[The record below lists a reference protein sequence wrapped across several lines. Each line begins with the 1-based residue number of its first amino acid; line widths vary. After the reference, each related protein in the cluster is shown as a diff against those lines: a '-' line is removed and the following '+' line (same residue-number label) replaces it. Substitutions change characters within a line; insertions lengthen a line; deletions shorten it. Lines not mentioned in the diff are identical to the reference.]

1 MSSFGALRCD
11 FCDGGLII
19 DDSREFAVCEFCG
32 TKYMASTLRAKIQEI
47 KGTVK
52 VEGAVE
58 TTVGKTENDRLLKN
72 ARALYNI
79 GEVKKAL
86 IAYKEI
92 NDKFPECKEGWI
104 DSLEIVVNEGCC
116 LGVSTYYGQKSIDLT
131 HSLKEVI
138 AEINRLCRILT
149 RLTNNNFSVDSYR
162 NKFFENICNGNI
174 YLITSLL
181 FKISEFANILQNFL
195 TPQQT
200 QYIISQGKTN
210 ASLINAFHQ
219 NINYTKYYILKEY
232 IDENAFSDKDYLYDF
247 CHLFIGKMIFISSWQ
262 HWGSTDSDSDRL
274 GVGAIAKKCAN
285 TTELQNKLQK
295 QNQLQ
300 IERKEKGLCPYCGDS
315 FKGMFSKVCSH
326 CGHPKD
332 YQFSRKNKRK
342 LIF

>member
-1 MSSFGALRCD
+1 MSSFNALKCD

-47 KGTVK
+47 KGTVT

-58 TTVGKTENDRLLKN
+58 TIVGKSENDRLLKN
-72 ARALYNI
+72 ARAFYNI

-92 NDKFPECKEGWI
+92 NNLFPECKDGWI
-104 DSLEIVVNEGCC
+104 DSLEIVINEGCC
-116 LGVSTYYGQKSIDLT
+116 LGVSTYYGQKSTVLT
-131 HSLKEVI
+131 YNLEEVI
-138 AEINRLCRILT
+138 DEINRFCRILT
-149 RLTNNNFSVDSYR
+149 RLTNNNFSAEPYQ
-162 NKFFENICNGNI
+162 NKFVNNICNGNI
-174 YLITSLL
+174 YMDTSLIY
-181 FKISEFANILQNFL
+181 KISELSSKLQEFL

-219 NINYTKYYILKEY
+219 NINYTEYYILKEY
-232 IDENAFSDKDYLYDF
+232 TDKQDYFWYI
-247 CHLFIGKMIFISSWQ
+247 CNLFIGRMLFISKWES
-262 HWGSTDSDSDRL
+262 SDNDSL
-274 GVGAIAKKCAN
+274 GIDIKAKKSAN

-300 IERKEKGLCPYCGDS
+300 TERKQKGVCPYCGNS
-315 FKGMFSKVCSH
+315 FKGMFSKVCSQ

-332 YQFSRKNKRK
+332 Y
-342 LIF
+342 